1 MRASAGWPPPGRRR
15 PCREA
20 SAGEAGTGRKPKVHS
35 MAHLE
40 LQELTQ
46 RFERVTALD
55 RLSLEVAPGEIL
67 ALLGPSGC
75 GKTTTIRLIAGFL
88 KPTAGRILVNGRDIG
103 PIPPEK
109 RNMGMVFQSYALFPH
124 LNVFENVAFGLKA
137 RGIAGKTARSKVE
150 RALEL
155 VELSEHR
162 KRPVFELS
170 GGEQQRVA
178 VARAVAIEPQILLLD
193 EPLSN
198 LDASLREQTRSQLG
212 QLIRKLGIT
221 AIFVTHDQEEAFA
234 LSDRIALLWE
244 GALQQVGTSSQLYF
258 QPANERVA
266 CFVGKSNLWELTFK
280 RTREHRGV
288 FALPSGVELRLPCSG
303 IDGDLREGRRCR
315 MLLRPEN
322 VTFVRTEDSLALGT
336 ARILSR
342 RFIGASTEY
351 LLEAGGLR
359 VLATRT
365 NSPTAPGYQVGDQVE
380 LHCSSRAVYLLP
392 DQ

>member
-1 MRASAGWPPPGRRR
+1 
-15 PCREA
+15 
-20 SAGEAGTGRKPKVHS
+20 

-40 LQELTQ
+40 LQDLTR
-46 RFERVTALD
+46 RFEGLTALD

-67 ALLGPSGC
+67 TLLGPSGC

-88 KPTAGRILVNGRDIG
+88 QPTAGRILVNGRDIG

-124 LNVFENVAFGLKA
+124 LNVFENVAFGLRA
-137 RGIAGKTARSKVE
+137 RGIAGKAAGSKVE

-155 VELSEHR
+155 VELSPHR

-198 LDASLREQTRSQLG
+198 LDASLREQTRAQLDR
-212 QLIRKLGIT
+212 LIRTLGIT

-244 GALQQVGTSSQLYF
+244 GALQQVGTSDQLYF

-266 CFVGKSNLWELTFK
+266 RFVGKSNVWEVTF
-280 RTREHRGV
+280 REYSRNRGIYS
-288 FALPSGVELRLPCSG
+288 LPSGTVLRLPRSPG
-303 IDGDLREGRRCR
+303 NGELRRGARLR

-322 VTFVRTEDSLALGT
+322 VTFAPTEDCLALGP
-336 ARILSR
+336 ARVLSR
-342 RFIGASTEY
+342 RFAGASTEY
-351 LLEAGGLR
+351 LLEGSGQQ
-359 VLATRT
+359 VLASRT
-365 NSPTAPGYQVGDQVE
+365 NSPAAAGFRVGDEVE
-380 LHCSSRAVYLLP
+380 LYCSARAVYLLRNE
-392 DQ
+392 

>member
-1 MRASAGWPPPGRRR
+1 
-15 PCREA
+15 
-20 SAGEAGTGRKPKVHS
+20 
-35 MAHLE
+35 MAHLV
-40 LQELTQ
+40 LQDLTQ
-46 RFERVTALD
+46 RFEGLTALD

-67 ALLGPSGC
+67 TLLGPSGC

-88 KPTAGRILVNGRDIG
+88 QPTAGKILVNGRDIG

-124 LNVFENVAFGLKA
+124 LNVFENVAFGLRA
-137 RGIAGKTARSKVE
+137 RGLAGRAARTKVE
-150 RALEL
+150 QALEL
-155 VELSEHR
+155 VELSPHR

-198 LDASLREQTRSQLG
+198 LDASLREQTRAQLDR
-212 QLIRKLGIT
+212 LIRTLGIT

-244 GALQQVGTSSQLYF
+244 GSLQQAGTADQLYF

-266 CFVGKSNLWELTFK
+266 RFVGKSNLWDVTF
-280 RTREHRGV
+280 RGYGGNRGI
-288 FALPSGVELRLPCSG
+288 FCLPSGAELRLPRAAR
-303 IDGDLREGRRCR
+303 DGELRRGARLR

-322 VTFVRTEDSLALGT
+322 VTFVPTDDSLALGS
-336 ARILSR
+336 ARVLSR
-342 RFIGASTEY
+342 RFAGASTEY
-351 LLEAGGLR
+351 LLEGRGLQ
-359 VLATRT
+359 VLASRT
-365 NSPTAPGYQVGDQVE
+365 NSAAASGYQVGDEIE
-380 LHCSSRAVYLLP
+380 LYCDSRAVYVLP
-392 DQ
+392 DE

>member
-1 MRASAGWPPPGRRR
+1 
-15 PCREA
+15 
-20 SAGEAGTGRKPKVHS
+20 

-40 LQELTQ
+40 LQDLTQ
-46 RFERVTALD
+46 RFEGLTALD

-88 KPTAGRILVNGRDIG
+88 QPTAGRILVNGRDIG

-124 LNVFENVAFGLKA
+124 LNVFENVAFGLRA
-137 RGIAGKTARSKVE
+137 RGIAGKSARSKVE

-155 VELSEHR
+155 VELSPHR

-198 LDASLREQTRSQLG
+198 LDASLREQTRAQLDR
-212 QLIRKLGIT
+212 LIRTLGIT

-234 LSDRIALLWE
+234 LSDRIALLWD
-244 GALQQVGTSSQLYF
+244 GALQQVGTSDQLYF
-258 QPANERVA
+258 EPANERVA
-266 CFVGKSNLWELTFK
+266 RFVGKSNLWDVTF
-280 RTREHRGV
+280 RGYSENRGIV
-288 FALPSGVELRLPCSG
+288 SLPSGVELRVPPRAAR
-303 IDGDLREGRRCR
+303 DGELRPGARLR

-322 VTFVRTEDSLALGT
+322 VTFVSTDDSLPLGP
-336 ARILSR
+336 ARVLSR
-342 RFIGASTEY
+342 RFAGASTEY
-351 LLEAGGLR
+351 LLEGAGLQ
-359 VLATRT
+359 VLASRT
-365 NSPTAPGYQVGDQVE
+365 SSPAATAYQVGDEVE
-380 LHCSSRAVYLLP
+380 LYCSSRAVYLLRGE
-392 DQ
+392 

>member
-1 MRASAGWPPPGRRR
+1 
-15 PCREA
+15 
-20 SAGEAGTGRKPKVHS
+20 

-40 LQELTQ
+40 LQDLTR
-46 RFERVTALD
+46 RFEGLTALD

-67 ALLGPSGC
+67 TLLGPSGC

-88 KPTAGRILVNGRDIG
+88 QPTAGRILVNGRDIG

-124 LNVFENVAFGLKA
+124 LNVFENVAFGLRA
-137 RGIAGKTARSKVE
+137 RGIAGKAARSKVE

-155 VELSEHR
+155 VELSPHR

-198 LDASLREQTRSQLG
+198 LDASLREQTRAQLDR
-212 QLIRKLGIT
+212 LIRTLGIT

-234 LSDRIALLWE
+234 LSDRIALLWD
-244 GALQQVGTSSQLYF
+244 GALQQVGTSDQLYF
-258 QPANERVA
+258 EPANERVA
-266 CFVGKSNLWELTFK
+266 RFVGKSNLWDVTFRERREN
-280 RTREHRGV
+280 RTIYS
-288 FALPSGVELRLPCSG
+288 LPSGVELQLPRSARDGESRKGERL
-303 IDGDLREGRRCR
+303 R

-322 VTFVRTEDSLALGT
+322 VTFVSTDDSLSLGP
-336 ARILSR
+336 ARVLSR
-342 RFIGASTEY
+342 RFAGARTEY
-351 LLEAGGLR
+351 LLEGAGLQ
-359 VLATRT
+359 VLASRT
-365 NSPTAPGYQVGDQVE
+365 SSPAATPYQVGDEVE
-380 LHCSSRAVYLLP
+380 LYCSSRAVYLLRGE
-392 DQ
+392 

>member
-1 MRASAGWPPPGRRR
+1 
-15 PCREA
+15 
-20 SAGEAGTGRKPKVHS
+20 

-40 LQELTQ
+40 LQDLTR
-46 RFERVTALD
+46 RFDGLTALD

-88 KPTAGRILVNGRDIG
+88 QPTAGKILVNGRDIG

-124 LNVFENVAFGLKA
+124 LNVFENVAFGLRA
-137 RGIAGKTARSKVE
+137 RGIAGRDARSKVE

-155 VELSEHR
+155 VELSRHR

-198 LDASLREQTRSQLG
+198 LDASLREQTRAQLDR
-212 QLIRKLGIT
+212 LIRSLGIT

-234 LSDRIALLWE
+234 LSDRIALLWN
-244 GALQQVGTSSQLYF
+244 GALQQVGTADRLYF

-266 CFVGKSNLWELTFK
+266 RFVGKSNLWDVTF
-280 RTREHRGV
+280 RGYGGDGGDRGI
-288 FALPSGVELRLPCSG
+288 FCLPSGAELRLPRAAG
-303 IDGDLREGRRCR
+303 EGELRRGARRR

-322 VTFVRTEDSLALGT
+322 VTFVPTDDSLALGP
-336 ARILSR
+336 ARVLSR
-342 RFIGASTEY
+342 RFSGSSTEY
-351 LLEAGGLR
+351 LLEGGGLQ
-359 VLATRT
+359 VLASCT
-365 NSPTAPGYQVGDQVE
+365 NSPATTGYRVGDEIE
-380 LHCSSRAVYLLP
+380 LYCPSRAVYLLP
-392 DQ
+392 DG

>member
-1 MRASAGWPPPGRRR
+1 
-15 PCREA
+15 
-20 SAGEAGTGRKPKVHS
+20 

-40 LQELTQ
+40 LQDLTQ
-46 RFERVTALD
+46 RFEGLTALD

-88 KPTAGRILVNGRDIG
+88 QPTAGKILVNGRDIG

-137 RGIAGKTARSKVE
+137 RGVSGKAARSKVE

-155 VELSEHR
+155 VELSPHR

-198 LDASLREQTRSQLG
+198 LDASLREQTRAQLDR
-212 QLIRKLGIT
+212 LIRTLGIT

-244 GALQQVGTSSQLYF
+244 GALQQVGTSDQLYF

-266 CFVGKSNLWELTFK
+266 RFVGKSNLWDVTFMEN
-280 RTREHRGV
+280 RQNRGI
-288 FALPSGVELRLPCSG
+288 FSLPSGAVLRLPRAAP
-303 IDGDLREGRRCR
+303 DGKLRRGARLR

-322 VTFVRTEDSLALGT
+322 VTFAATDDSVALGP
-336 ARILSR
+336 ARVLSR
-342 RFIGASTEY
+342 RFAGASTEY
-351 LLEAGGLR
+351 LLEGGGLR
-359 VLATRT
+359 VLASRT
-365 NSPTAPGYQVGDQVE
+365 NSAAAAAYRVGDEVQ
-380 LHCSSRAVYLLP
+380 LYCSARAVFLLRNE
-392 DQ
+392 

>member
-1 MRASAGWPPPGRRR
+1 
-15 PCREA
+15 
-20 SAGEAGTGRKPKVHS
+20 

-40 LQELTQ
+40 LQDLTQ
-46 RFERVTALD
+46 RFDGLTALD
-55 RLSLEVAPGEIL
+55 RLSLEVSPGEIL
-67 ALLGPSGC
+67 TLLGPSGC

-88 KPTAGRILVNGRDIG
+88 KPTAGTILVNGRDIG

-124 LNVFENVAFGLKA
+124 LNVFENVAFGLRA
-137 RGIAGKTARSKVE
+137 RGVAGKAARSKVE

-155 VELSEHR
+155 VELSPHR

-212 QLIRKLGIT
+212 QLIRNLGIT

-244 GALQQVGTSSQLYF
+244 GALQQVGTSDQLYF
-258 QPANERVA
+258 EPLNERVA
-266 CFVGKSNLWELTFK
+266 RFVGKSNLWDLTF
-280 RTREHRGV
+280 REHRENCGI
-288 FALPSGVELRLPCSG
+288 FSLPSRVELRLPSSG
-303 IDGDLREGRRCR
+303 KDGALSRGARMR

-322 VTFVRTEDSLALGT
+322 VTFVPTDDSVALGP
-336 ARILSR
+336 ARVLSR
-342 RFIGASTEY
+342 RFAGASTEY
-351 LLEAGGLR
+351 LLDGGGLR
-359 VLATRT
+359 VLASRT
-365 NSPTAPGYQVGDQVE
+365 NSPAAAGYQVGDEIE
-380 LHCSSRAVYLLP
+380 LYCSSRAVYLLP
-392 DQ
+392 GEV

>member
-1 MRASAGWPPPGRRR
+1 
-15 PCREA
+15 
-20 SAGEAGTGRKPKVHS
+20 

-40 LQELTQ
+40 LQDLTQ
-46 RFERVTALD
+46 RFEGLTALD
-55 RLSLEVAPGEIL
+55 RLTLEVAPGEIL
-67 ALLGPSGC
+67 TLLGPSGC

-88 KPTAGRILVNGRDIG
+88 QPTAGKILVNGRDIG

-137 RGIAGKTARSKVE
+137 RGIAGKVARSKVE

-155 VELSEHR
+155 VELSPHR

-198 LDASLREQTRSQLG
+198 LDASLREQTRAQLDR
-212 QLIRKLGIT
+212 LIRNLGIT

-244 GALQQVGTSSQLYF
+244 GALQQVGTADQLYF
-258 QPANERVA
+258 RPANERVA
-266 CFVGKSNLWELTFK
+266 RFVGKSNLWDVTF
-280 RTREHRGV
+280 REFSQDRGI
-288 FALPSGVELRLPCSG
+288 FSLPSGAVLRLPRSTR
-303 IDGDLREGRRCR
+303 DGELSRGARLR

-322 VTFVRTEDSLALGT
+322 VTFVPTDDSLALGR
-336 ARILSR
+336 ARVLSR
-342 RFIGASTEY
+342 RFAGAGTEY
-351 LLEAGGLR
+351 LLEGGGLR
-359 VLATRT
+359 VLASRT
-365 NSPTAPGYQVGDQVE
+365 NSPAAAGYEVGEEVE
-380 LHCSSRAVYLLP
+380 LYCDSRAVYVLP
-392 DQ
+392 DEGE